1 MAQHYKQNPHE
12 MFKDNINEANVL
24 RDRKIMERQQ
34 RLNEERATIDAL
46 NRDIAEE
53 DRLKHAKKAAIRN
66 EQFQEYQNYL
76 KTKYE
81 EQGMGYAKRS
91 KDNISNKIG
100 SENRRLSRKTY
111 DQVNDGLC
119 LNPMK
124 DNSNYNVGMRNEVSG
139 NNEDYY
145 VGQVQ
150 QMRKRGQSH
159 GYNIISNAVYDNG
172 NGSGNGSGSGGISS
186 TPRNRDGGSNVQSQ
200 QQGAMYMQGDGRDYQ
215 GQQYAQQQQQYA
227 QSAMMQNKGDD
238 MYQQQLHNMNEQYQQ
253 QLQAQSQQV
262 VQDMQQ
268 REGEQLY
275 QQQYYNRTPQQQQ
288 SPQQQAQQMQ
298 LPEQY
303 QYQHQ
308 PLPQQDLY
316 YQPSSIRQ
324 KGGYIK
330 PQTELEQMPPSSYN
344 EPQLIKPLSEEPIQH
359 QIPSQPQVPQM
370 QQQQQQQ
377 DKTQSYLKDE
387 DDFFNSL
394 TPEEKEIYLNE
405 YRKQKQQ
412 LEQENQMLRRQT
424 PQTQKPQPQPQPQPP
439 SYHQEPPKEPELT
452 EDDYKKYY
460 EYMKMLEEQ
469 QQAQQQQQPQL
480 QHDYPKSTPST
491 DIYNKYLP
499 QQQQQQPPQYQQQYT
514 QPQPLIE
521 QQQQQPQQYT
531 QQQRPQLQQQPQP
544 SSYVDPDI
552 STQMHKLSL
561 HEESHNEYLA
571 NKQRNNIS
579 FNTLLTAPQ
588 KPPTPKYDDKPIL
601 YSNKIQAQRQYK
613 EYLDSQ
619 INAKKIYRDTVESLT
634 QNALNNAKAN
644 LTSQPIQVDNPYKAI
659 RDKHN
664 KFKDIPSNPYS
675 NKNYNY
681 IAGSSMPANPI
692 TNPVNSYQFY
702 DRRIPSGRLRDLG
715 TNIVNP

>member
-1 MAQHYKQNPHE
+1 MAQHYKQNQHE

-24 RDRKIMERQQ
+24 RDRKLMERQQ

-81 EQGMGYAKRS
+81 EQGMGYAKRN

-124 DNSNYNVGMRNEVSG
+124 DNNVGMRRNEVSG

-159 GYNIISNAVYDNG
+159 GYNIISNAVYDNS
-172 NGSGNGSGSGGISS
+172 NSTGSGSGSGVISS
-186 TPRNRDGGSNVQSQ
+186 TPRNRDVAVSNVQNQ
-200 QQGAMYMQGDGRDYQ
+200 QQGATMYMQGDGRDYQ
-215 GQQYAQQQQQYA
+215 GQQYAQQQQQQYA

-238 MYQQQLHNMNEQYQQ
+238 MYQQQLHNMNEQYQP
-253 QLQAQSQQV
+253 QLQSQLQQPQ
-262 VQDMQQ
+262 VQDIQQ

-275 QQQYYNRTPQQQQ
+275 QQQYYNNTPQQQQ
-288 SPQQQAQQMQ
+288 QQQPPQQHVQQMQ

-330 PQTELEQMPPSSYN
+330 PQTELEQMPPSSSYN

-370 QQQQQQQ
+370 QQQQQ
-377 DKTQSYLKDE
+377 DKTQSLLKDE

-412 LEQENQMLRRQT
+412 LEQENQILRRQT
-424 PQTQKPQPQPQPQPP
+424 PQTQKPQPP

-469 QQAQQQQQPQL
+469 QQQQQQPQL
-480 QHDYPKSTPST
+480 QQDYPKSTPSH

-499 QQQQQQPPQYQQQYT
+499 QQQQQQYTQQQYT

-521 QQQQQPQQYT
+521 QQQQQQYT
-531 QQQRPQLQQQPQP
+531 QQRPQLQQPQP
-544 SSYVDPDI
+544 SSHIEPDI

-571 NKQRNNIS
+571 NKQRNNLS
-579 FNTLLTAPQ
+579 FNSLLTAPQ

-601 YSNKIQAQRQYK
+601 YNNKIQQQRQYK

>member
-1 MAQHYKQNPHE
+1 MAQHYKQNQHE

-24 RDRKIMERQQ
+24 RDRKLMERQQ

-124 DNSNYNVGMRNEVSG
+124 DNNVGMRRNEVSG

-159 GYNIISNAVYDNG
+159 GYNIISNAVYDNSNS
-172 NGSGNGSGSGGISS
+172 NGSGNGVISS
-186 TPRNRDGGSNVQSQ
+186 TPRNRDAVSNVQNQ
-200 QQGAMYMQGDGRDYQ
+200 QQGATMYMQGDGRDYQ

-238 MYQQQLHNMNEQYQQ
+238 MYQQQLHNMNEQYQP
-253 QLQAQSQQV
+253 QLQSQLQQPM
-262 VQDMQQ
+262 QDMQQ

-275 QQQYYNRTPQQQQ
+275 QQQYYNNTPQQQQ
-288 SPQQQAQQMQ
+288 QQQQPSQHAQQMQ

-308 PLPQQDLY
+308 PLQQQDLY

-330 PQTELEQMPPSSYN
+330 PQTELEQMPPSSSYN

-370 QQQQQQQ
+370 QQQQQ
-377 DKTQSYLKDE
+377 DKTQSLLKDE

-412 LEQENQMLRRQT
+412 LEQENQILRRQT
-424 PQTQKPQPQPQPQPP
+424 PQTQKPQPP

-469 QQAQQQQQPQL
+469 QQQQQQPQL
-480 QHDYPKSTPST
+480 QQDYPKSTPST

-499 QQQQQQPPQYQQQYT
+499 QQQQQQYT

-521 QQQQQPQQYT
+521 QQQQQQQQYT
-531 QQQRPQLQQQPQP
+531 QQRPQLQQQQPQP
-544 SSYVDPDI
+544 PSHIEPDI

-571 NKQRNNIS
+571 NKQRNNLS

-601 YSNKIQAQRQYK
+601 YNNKIQQQRQYK